1 MRRLLVLGPAILVVL
16 SGCAGTGTQTAA
28 PTTTTPLTRDSGT
41 LEGIVYDAEFTPLQG
56 ARVSVS
62 DHPVTVTTD
71 GRGAFTISD
80 VHPGDHNIE
89 ATLAGYRSASQRVS
103 VAAGEILSMR
113 LELDAIPTIEVYPEL
128 VQYTGHM
135 TVGLATVL
143 YAIRPGTELEDELEF
158 RRDVNPGAKT
168 LVATMTFTRTSP
180 AGAEKFQLDSIL
192 GEILYNQT
200 YGESPLL
207 NRVDDVPVGTV
218 EASHSIWLP
227 RTCDYFILATCYGDP
242 PSSVFQ
248 FALDQR
254 FDVYSTLFYGG
265 EAPAEYTG
273 LPD

>member
-1 MRRLLVLGPAILVVL
+1 MVIL
-16 SGCAGTGTQTAA
+16 SGCAGTAQQTAA
-28 PTTTTPLTRDSGT
+28 PTTTTPLTRDSGR
-41 LEGIVYDAEFTPLQG
+41 LEGIVYDAEFTPLKG
-56 ARVSVS
+56 ARVNVS
-62 DHPVTVTTD
+62 NHPVSVTTD
-71 GRGAFTISD
+71 GRGAFVVDDVAPGEHTIAAS
-80 VHPGDHNIE
+80 
-89 ATLAGYRSASQRVS
+89 LAGYRSASQRVS

-113 LELDAIPTIEVYPEL
+113 LELDAIPAIEIYPEL
-128 VQYTGHM
+128 IQYTGHM

-143 YAIRPGTELEDELEF
+143 YAIRPGTELDDELEF
-158 RRDVNPGAKT
+158 SRDVNPGATT

-207 NRVDDVPVGTV
+207 NRVDDVPAGTV
-218 EASHSIWLP
+218 QASHSIWLP
-227 RTCDYFILATCYGDP
+227 RTCDYFILATCYADP

-265 EAPAEYTG
+265 EAPADYTG